1 MKMFDVGLA
10 DFIQAMKVF
19 LGGVKHPKR
28 MIYTRVILDAGT
40 RPGN

>member
-1 MKMFDVGLA
+1 MKMFDIGLA
-10 DFIQAMKVF
+10 DFIQVMEVF

-28 MIYTRVILDAGT
+28 MKYTRVIVDDGT